1 MYWFP
6 FVVFFAA
13 FAGWIAYGKKAG
25 WSALMKYGA
34 GFGLAFLALIM
45 AIIVVAP
52 EQEEPVHT
60 VQKTSAPS
68 NHVPVM
74 VSYGPGLG
82 LSYAQLMSGMDA
94 IFPVMEDSP
103 LATGERRKIGKSND
117 KAAAVIEVVGETP
130 DNVNRVS
137 LLIITADTGRNFGN
151 AAAMTLMLHNIF
163 PGWDGGLDWANKA
176 VAVLTQEAHKQD
188 GIKVKEVVRG
198 DKRLKITLFKELGS
212 FSFEV
217 THKSIEN

>member
-6 FVVFFAA
+6 FTVFFVA

-25 WSALMKYGA
+25 WSALMKYGT
-34 GFGLAFLALIM
+34 GFAAAFLALVM
-45 AIIVVAP
+45 AVIVVAP
-52 EQEEPVHT
+52 DPERPVETAHET
-60 VQKTSAPS
+60 LAPS
-68 NHVPVM
+68 NTEPAK

-82 LSYAQLMSGMDA
+82 MSYAQLMSGMDA

-103 LATGERRKIGKSND
+103 LATGERRKIGQSND

-130 DNVNRVS
+130 DAVNRVS
-137 LLIITADTGRNFGN
+137 LLIFTTDTARNFGN

-163 PGWDGGLDWANKA
+163 PDWDGGLDWANKA
-176 VAVLTQEAHKQD
+176 VAVLAQEARKQD

-198 DKRLKITLFKELGS
+198 EKRLKVTLFKELGS

-217 THKSIEN
+217 THKSLED